1 MEGETNV
8 TVETNLKITEQ
19 DVRSFSA
26 SKSEPEEFTN
36 LRVQALAAAEVLPLP
51 KPDKTK
57 IAAWNFT
64 EFPVHS
70 TDSSTYASLTEL
82 PEEVQSLVDLKQKNL
97 YIQHNNT
104 PAYLALPE
112 ELKAKGVIL
121 TDIFT
126 AIRDHAD
133 LVGKYFMNEA
143 VKAEEHK
150 LTSLHA
156 ALLNGGVFLYVP
168 KNVVIEEPVQVVFI
182 HDNAD
187 ASLFNHVLV
196 VADTSSQVTY
206 VETYISTVP
215 KANGLANIVSE
226 VIAEDNAKITYGAV
240 DVLAEGFTA
249 YINRRGVAKRDATIE
264 WALGM
269 MNDSDTIS
277 ENTTYLIGDNS
288 TGDTKTV
295 VVGRGTQKQNFTT
308 TVTHWGKNSEGQ
320 ILTHGVMKEAASA
333 IFNGIGKIEHGAS
346 KANAEQESR
355 VLMLSPKAR
364 GDANPILLID
374 EDDVTAGHAA
384 SVGRVDPLQ
393 LYYLMSRGITK
404 QEAERLVIHGFLAPV
419 VNVLPIE
426 GVKKQLTEVIE
437 RKVR

>member
-1 MEGETNV
+1 M
-8 TVETNLKITEQ
+8 TVETNIKVTEQ

-26 SKSEPEEFTN
+26 SKMEPEEFTE
-36 LRVQALAAAEVLPLP
+36 LRVQALAAAETLPLP

-57 IAAWNFT
+57 IDKWNFT
-64 EFPVHS
+64 EFPVHAV
-70 TDSSTYASLTEL
+70 DSSTYGSLEEL
-82 PEEVQSLVDLKQKNL
+82 PEEVKSIVDLEQKNI

-104 PAYLALPE
+104 PAYSALSE
-112 ELKAKGVIL
+112 DLKAKGVIL

-126 AIRDHAD
+126 AIREHSD
-133 LVGKYFMNEA
+133 LVGKYFMKEA
-143 VKAEEHK
+143 VRAEEHK

-168 KNVVIEEPVQVVFI
+168 KNVEIEEPVQVVFI
-182 HDNAD
+182 HDD
-187 ASLFNHVLV
+187 EQASLFNHVLV
-196 VADTSSQVTY
+196 VADTSSKVTY
-206 VETYISTVP
+206 VENYFSTVP
-215 KANGLANIVSE
+215 HANGLANIVSE
-226 VIAEDNAKITYGAV
+226 VIAEDNASITYGAV
-240 DVLAEGFTA
+240 DVLAEGFTT
-249 YINRRGVAKRDATIE
+249 YVNRRGIAKRDARIE
-264 WALGM
+264 WAIGM

-277 ENTTYLIGDNS
+277 ENTTHLIGDNS
-288 TGDTKTV
+288 IGDTKMV
-295 VVGRGTQKQNFTT
+295 VVGRGSQKQNFTT
-308 TVTHWGKNSEGQ
+308 QVIHWGKNSDGQ
-320 ILTHGVMKEAASA
+320 ILKHGVMKDSASS
-333 IFNGIGKIEHGAS
+333 IFNGIGKIEHGAT

-355 VLMLSPKAR
+355 VLMLSPQAR